1 MDFPYLLMVAA
12 RWVHIL
18 AAALALGVP
27 MYMRY
32 VLLPALET
40 IDEGTRALVRQEL
53 ARRWRMCVHLLIV
66 LFLATGL
73 WTFLGVARWREFSS
87 DAKFQYHLLFGIKFL
102 IALAMFFISSALA
115 GRSAALAAIRANA
128 KMWLDILIVLGLV
141 LVAISNV
148 MRFMS

>member
-1 MDFPYLLMVAA
+1 MDFSYVLMVAA
-12 RWVHIL
+12 RWIHIL

-32 VLLPALET
+32 VLLPALQGLDET
-40 IDEGTRALVRQEL
+40 SRGRLREEL
-53 ARRWRMCVHLLIV
+53 ARRWRLCVHLLIV

-73 WTFLGVARWREFSS
+73 YTFLGVARWRALPAEE
-87 DAKFQYHLLFGIKFL
+87 KFQYHLLFGIKFI

-115 GRSAALAAIRANA
+115 GRAAGLAAMRANA
-128 KMWLDILIVLGLV
+128 ALWLNILIVLGLV

-148 MRFMS
+148 LRFM